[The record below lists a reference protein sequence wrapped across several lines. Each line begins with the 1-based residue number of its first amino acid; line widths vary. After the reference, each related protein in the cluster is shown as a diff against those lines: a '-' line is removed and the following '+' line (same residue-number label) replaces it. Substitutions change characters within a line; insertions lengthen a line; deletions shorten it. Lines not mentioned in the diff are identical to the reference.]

1 LEQFLLL
8 DLAVEFCL
16 TLIGWQRE
24 VGVDAGLHR
33 VAEDIA
39 ALPASL
45 TPHVFGQGIDLL
57 ANLAHGCH
65 GSLGLVE
72 RLRAAVGHELLLGVG
87 LQFLD
92 LGAAG
97 IRCEPDIARRPETPE
112 GPRPAGSAPSE
123 RPSAPAR
130 RCRRA
135 LKNRRNASMQ
145 CS

>member
-92 LGAAG
+92 LGDAG
-97 IRCEPDIARRPETPE
+97 IRCEPDIAKQPGDQKRQKGHGQQDQHPANGLPRRRGVVVE
-112 GPRPAGSAPSE
+112 
-123 RPSAPAR
+123 
-130 RCRRA
+130 
-135 LKNRRNASMQ
+135 L
-145 CS
+145 